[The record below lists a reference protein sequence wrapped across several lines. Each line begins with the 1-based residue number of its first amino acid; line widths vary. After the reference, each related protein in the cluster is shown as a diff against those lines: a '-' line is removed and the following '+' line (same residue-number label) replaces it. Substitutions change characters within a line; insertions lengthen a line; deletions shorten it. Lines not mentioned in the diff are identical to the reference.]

1 MNANLEKVI
10 KFLDESQT
18 YYLATVDKDNQPR
31 VRPFGTALIYK
42 DRLYIQTGKIKAVS
56 KQLEANPK
64 AEICAFNNGR
74 WIRIAGVLVNDETR
88 EIKTLMLD
96 KMPMLRNMYN
106 EDDGNMQMLYFKDAT
121 VSIFSFTEAPDV
133 FNI

>member
-1 MNANLEKVI
+1 M
-10 KFLDESQT
+10 
-18 YYLATVDKDNQPR
+18 DKDNQPR

-42 DRLYIQTGKIKAVS
+42 DRLYIQTGKAKAVS
-56 KQLEANPK
+56 KQLEANPI

-74 WIRIAGVLVNDETR
+74 WIRIAGVLVNDDNR
-88 EIKTLMLD
+88 EVKTLMLD

-121 VSIFSFTEAPDV
+121 VTISSFTEAPDV

>member
-18 YYLATVDKDNQPR
+18 YYLATMDKDNQPR
-31 VRPFGTALIYK
+31 VRPFGTALIYI
-42 DRLYIQTGKIKAVS
+42 DRLYIQTGKVKAVS
-56 KQLEANPK
+56 KQLQVNPK

-74 WIRIAGVLVNDETR
+74 WIRIAGVLVNDDTR
-88 EIKTLMLD
+88 EVKTLMLD

-121 VSIFSFTEAPDV
+121 VTISSFTEAPDI
-133 FNI
+133 FKI

>member
-1 MNANLEKVI
+1 MNAHLEKVI

-18 YYLATVDKDNQPR
+18 YYLATMDKDNQPR
-31 VRPFGTALIYK
+31 IRPFGTALIYK
-42 DRLYIQTGKIKAVS
+42 DRLYIQTGKVKAVS
-56 KQLEANPK
+56 KQLKVNPK

-74 WIRIAGVLVNDETR
+74 WIRIAGVLVNDDTR
-88 EIKTLMLD
+88 EVKTLMLD

>member
-1 MNANLEKVI
+1 MNNNLEKVI

-18 YYLATVDKDNQPR
+18 YYLATMDKDNQPR
-31 VRPFGTALIYK
+31 VRPFGTALVYK
-42 DRLYIQTGKIKAVS
+42 DRLYIQTGKVKAVS
-56 KQLEANPK
+56 KQIEANPK

-74 WIRIAGVLVNDETR
+74 WIRIAGVLVNDDTR
-88 EIKTLMLD
+88 EVKTLMLD

-121 VSIFSFTEAPDV
+121 VTISSFIEAPDV